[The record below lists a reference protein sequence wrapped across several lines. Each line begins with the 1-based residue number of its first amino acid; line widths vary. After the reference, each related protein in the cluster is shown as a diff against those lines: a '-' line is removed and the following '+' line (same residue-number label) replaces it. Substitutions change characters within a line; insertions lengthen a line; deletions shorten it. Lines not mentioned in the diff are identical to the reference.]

1 MKDKNQTKKSKI
13 LICGLTYKKNVADV
27 RNSLALKIYKNLS
40 KKNKNIKGFDPIVD
54 KNTTKKY
61 GFLNSSS
68 KISKYDIFIILT
80 PHNILMKKINKLKN
94 KQIFQF
100 FN

>member
-1 MKDKNQTKKSKI
+1 
-13 LICGLTYKKNVADV
+13 
-27 RNSLALKIYKNLS
+27 LALKIFKNLS
-40 KKNKNIKGFDPIVD
+40 AKNKNIKGYDPIID
-54 KNTTKKY
+54 KNASKKY
-61 GFLNSSS
+61 GILNSSS

-80 PHNILMKKINKLKN
+80 PHNVLMKKINKLKN